1 MFVEPEAARIKR
13 RRTLAFVGPFRADG
27 DVDEACLE
35 VDDAVF
41 GVEESASESDIEFGA
56 VESDTD
62 IILEP
67 DGTIELGGHEFI
79 LEAEELHFRSRDLS
93 TSGASLCSF
102 DCLLFRL
109 PAHLLCIE
117 RTI

>member
-1 MFVEPEAARIKR
+1 MFVEPEAARIRR
-13 RRTLAFVGPFRADG
+13 RRTLACVGPFRAYG

-67 DGTIELGGHEFI
+67 DWTIELGGHEFI
-79 LEAEELHFRSRDLS
+79 LRAEELHFCSRDL
-93 TSGASLCSF
+93 F
-102 DCLLFRL
+102 HERRVFVFVRL
-109 PAHLLCIE
+109 PFVPIACSPALH
-117 RTI
+117 